1 MGDAAGHVFGVRLI
15 GIEVGVRLFGDAV
28 EQILEREVTFYAFT
42 LAYGR
47 CGAQLAY

>member
-28 EQILEREVTFYAFT
+28 EKILEREVTFYAFA
-42 LAYGR
+42 LGNGR
-47 CGAQLAY
+47 RGA